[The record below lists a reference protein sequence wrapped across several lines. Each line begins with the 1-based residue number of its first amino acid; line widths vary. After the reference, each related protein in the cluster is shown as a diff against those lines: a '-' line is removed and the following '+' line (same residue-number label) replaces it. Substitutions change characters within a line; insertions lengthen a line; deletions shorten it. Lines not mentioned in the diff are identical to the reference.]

1 MFLELRKKKDF
12 RFFMLPG
19 KKRRTCH
26 KILSGTN
33 ECLIEFVR
41 LLRTEPLDF
50 PYFLR
55 WRKTPWPVLLFSC
68 PKITRTLLLKE
79 NCLNVRAPIVY
90 KPVSEVL

>member
-1 MFLELRKKKDF
+1 MKNFKRIAK
-12 RFFMLPG
+12 LPG
-19 KKRRTCH
+19 KKRTCH
-26 KILSGTN
+26 KILRSGTN

-55 WRKTPWPVLLFSC
+55 WRKTPWLVLFFSC
-68 PKITRTLLLKE
+68 PKITRTPLLKE